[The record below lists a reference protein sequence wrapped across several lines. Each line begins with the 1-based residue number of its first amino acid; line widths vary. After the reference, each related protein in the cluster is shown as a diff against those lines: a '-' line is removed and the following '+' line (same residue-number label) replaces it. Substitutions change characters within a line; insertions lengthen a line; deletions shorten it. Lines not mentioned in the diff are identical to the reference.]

1 MGQPCPPFHL
11 GVVSSNQDRFHYR
24 NYNRNLEHYQS
35 AYSSFITISK
45 YWLIKFHL
53 ISFSPTKLK
62 LILSKIWNPPCG
74 GSKLSS
80 DLNLIWND
88 RIDVGKMKGAG
99 ICPDWVQNF
108 RYNWFSKRHKNT
120 SDSTHMIWVISHS
133 ASMNKSLK
141 NFDLKTGLE
150 SLRDATRW

>member
-11 GVVSSNQDRFHYR
+11 GVVFSNQDRFHYR
-24 NYNRNLEHYQS
+24 NCSRNWEHYQS
-35 AYSSFITISK
+35 AYASFITISE
-45 YWLIKFHL
+45 YWMLQFYSFL
-53 ISFSPTKLK
+53 SFSTTKSK

-99 ICPDWVQNF
+99 ICPDCVQNF
-108 RYNWFSKRHKNT
+108 RYNWFSKRRQVEA
-120 SDSTHMIWVISHS
+120 IVLI
-133 ASMNKSLK
+133 
-141 NFDLKTGLE
+141 
-150 SLRDATRW
+150 